1 MRRHC
6 WWLGLAICGV
16 AHGADPVHEVA
27 ADSPSDLAVTVYRSP
42 YRSGGSLELD
52 DLQGF
57 ALIRETRVIRI
68 PAGETRVRFEGVADG
83 IEPVSAIV
91 SGLPSGLIERNRD
104 AALLSPGTLVAASAG
119 KAVTLVRSN
128 RKTGKTERVSG
139 TISAANEGVVFHT
152 ADGYEALQCSGFP
165 EEVEFTSTAGL
176 AASPTLSILV
186 RTPAP
191 LTQQVTLSYLA
202 RGFDWAADYSATLSP
217 DGKTLDLGAW
227 VTLGNSNGTGF
238 PSAHTQVVAGKLNR
252 ETDEVDPIDI
262 GGPILAQCWPVGTT
276 SDVAILQIA
285 RDSLQR
291 SAAAAVPMPMAVAAK
306 AGLMEEITVTGAR
319 IQQEQL
325 GDLKLYR
332 VPERTTVASRQTKQ
346 VRLLDRQ
353 AIPVRILY
361 TGLVYPTSPEK
372 QSVVANVLLR
382 TRNVKESH
390 LGLPLPSG
398 RLSLFERR
406 GADSLLVNEAPVRD
420 TAINE
425 EVEIDAGTSNDVH
438 VVTVAEETDIDSGAA
453 RTIPLV
459 PGISLREVNE
469 TGAGRTEISNAHSA
483 PIEFELRMYLPD
495 GVRVIRA
502 DHRVGAKNGQP
513 IFRLT
518 VPANRTV
525 TVRYQWAS
533 FKTGLVRP

>member
-1 MRRHC
+1 
-6 WWLGLAICGV
+6 
-16 AHGADPVHEVA
+16 
-27 ADSPSDLAVTVYRSP
+27 
-42 YRSGGSLELD
+42 LD
-52 DLQGF
+52 DLEGF

-91 SGLPSGLIERNRD
+91 SGLPGGLIERNRD
-104 AALLSPGTLVAASAG
+104 AALLSPETLIAATAG

-128 RKTGKTERVSG
+128 RRTGKAERVSG
-139 TISAANEGVVFHT
+139 TITASNDGVVFHT
-152 ADGYEALQCSGFP
+152 ADGFEALQCSGFP
-165 EEVEFTSTAGL
+165 EDVEFTSTAGL
-176 AASPTLSILV
+176 AAAPTLSILV
-186 RTPAP
+186 RTAAP
-191 LTQQVTLSYLA
+191 LTQEVTLSYLA

-227 VTLGNSNGTGF
+227 VTLGNSNGIGF

-252 ETDEVDPIDI
+252 ETDEVDPIDL
-262 GGPILAQCWPVGTT
+262 GGPVIARCWPQGKT

-285 RDSLQR
+285 RDASERR
-291 SAAAAVPMPMAVAAK
+291 SAALAAPMALAAK
-306 AGLMEEITVTGAR
+306 SAGALEEIMVTGSR

-332 VPERTTVASRQTKQ
+332 VPERTTVASRQSKQ

-361 TGLVYPTSPEK
+361 TAFVSPEETEG
-372 QSVVANVLLR
+372 QSQIAKVLLR

-398 RLSLFERR
+398 RLSLFEHH
-406 GADSLLVNEAPVRD
+406 GEDSLLVNEAPVRD
-420 TAINE
+420 TAVNE

-438 VVTVAEETDIDSGAA
+438 VVTVAEETNIDEGTAK
-453 RTIPLV
+453 TISLV
-459 PGISLREVNE
+459 PGISLRNVAE
-469 TGAGRTEISNAHSA
+469 TGTGRTEISNARSA
-483 PIEFELRMYLPD
+483 PIEFELRMRLPD

-502 DHRVGAKNGQP
+502 DHRVGTKNGQP

-518 VPANRTV
+518 VPANGTL
-525 TVRYQWAS
+525 TVRYQLAS
-533 FKTGLVRP
+533 FKTELVRP

>member
-1 MRRHC
+1 MRTHC
-6 WWLGLAICGV
+6 WWLGLVICGV
-16 AHGADPVHEVA
+16 AQGADSVQEVA
-27 ADSPSDLAVTVYRSP
+27 ADPPSDLAVTVYRSP
-42 YRSGGSLELD
+42 YRSAGSLELD
-52 DLQGF
+52 DLEGF
-57 ALIRETRVIRI
+57 ALVRETRVIRI

-104 AALLSPGTLVAASAG
+104 AALLSPGTLVAATAG

-128 RKTGKTERVSG
+128 RRTGKTERVSG

-152 ADGYEALQCSGFP
+152 TDGYEALQCSGFP

-186 RTPAP
+186 RTATP

-227 VTLGNSNGTGF
+227 VTLANSNGTGF
-238 PSAHTQVVAGKLNR
+238 ASAHTQVVAGKLNR

-262 GGPILAQCWPVGTT
+262 GGPIIAQCWPAGTT
-276 SDVAILQIA
+276 SDVAVLQIA
-285 RDSLQR
+285 RDSFAR
-291 SAAAAVPMPMAVAAK
+291 SAGAVPMPIAMAAK
-306 AGLMEEITVTGAR
+306 AGFSLQEVTVTGSR

-332 VPERTTVASRQTKQ
+332 VPERTTVASRQSKQ

-353 AIPVRILY
+353 AIPVRVIY
-361 TGLVYPTSPEK
+361 TALVSPEAREGES
-372 QSVVANVLLR
+372 QVANVLLR
-382 TRNVKESH
+382 TRNVNESH

-398 RLSLFERR
+398 RLSLFERH
-406 GADSLLVNEAPVRD
+406 GEDSLLVNEAPVRD

-425 EVEIDAGTSNDVH
+425 QVEIDAGTSNDVH
-438 VVTVAEETDIDSGAA
+438 VLTVAEETEIDVGAA
-453 RTIPLV
+453 KTIPLV
-459 PGISLREVNE
+459 PGISLRDVSE
-469 TGAGRTEISNAHSA
+469 TGVGRTEISNARSS

-495 GVRVIRA
+495 GVRVVRA
-502 DHRVGAKNGQP
+502 DHRVGTKNGQP

-525 TVRYQWAS
+525 TVRYQLAS
-533 FKTGLVRP
+533 FKTGVVRP

>member
-27 ADSPSDLAVTVYRSP
+27 ADLPSDLAVTVYRSP
-42 YRSGGSLELD
+42 HRSAGSLELD

-104 AALLSPGTLVAASAG
+104 AALLSPGTLVAATTG

-128 RKTGKTERVSG
+128 RRTGKTERVSG

-191 LTQQVTLSYLA
+191 LTQEVTLSYLA

-262 GGPILAQCWPVGTT
+262 GGPVLAQCWPVGTT

-285 RDSLQR
+285 RDSFAR
-291 SAAAAVPMPMAVAAK
+291 SAAAAAPMPMALAAK
-306 AGLMEEITVTGAR
+306 AGLQEVTVTGAR

-353 AIPVRILY
+353 SIPIRIIY
-361 TGLVYPTSPEK
+361 TGLVYPDETAG
-372 QSVVANVLLR
+372 QSVIASVLLR
-382 TRNVKESH
+382 TRNVKDNH

-398 RLSLFERR
+398 RLSLFERH

-420 TAINE
+420 TAISE
-425 EVEIDAGTSNDVH
+425 EVEIGAGTSNDVH
-438 VVTVAEETDIDSGAA
+438 VVTVAEETNIDPGSAK
-453 RTIPLV
+453 TIPLV
-459 PGISLREVNE
+459 PGISLRNVNE
-469 TGAGRTEISNAHSA
+469 TRVGRTEITNARSA
-483 PIEFELRMYLPD
+483 PIEFELRMFLSD
-495 GVRVIRA
+495 GMRVIRA
-502 DHRVGAKNGQP
+502 DHNMGTKNGQP

-518 VPANRTV
+518 IPANHTV
-525 TVRYQWAS
+525 TVRYQVAS
-533 FKTGLVRP
+533 FRTQVVRP